1 MAKRKNYRQKP
12 IPKEDIQ
19 MYTVM
24 KSFSDGTLKNSA
36 GKKVVAKE
44 EAIAIALSKTGV
56 SINSIEKA
64 EMRNKLMSVRKQ
76 IEDKIEKEIS
86 NDKAIRAE
94 IIKFFKSN
102 PQPTDDQMHGL
113 ADRLKLDPSELE
125 TLVYSILSD
134 IISGGLSH
142 GKDTP
147 VDPKEL
153 AMGIKT
159 EAEHTSDTEIAEK
172 IARDHLTEDPKY
184 YSKLQV
190 MESKNGKNTSGQN

>member
-1 MAKRKNYRQKP
+1 MAKKKNYRQRP

-24 KSFSDGTLKNSA
+24 KAFSEGTLKSSD
-36 GKKVVAKE
+36 GKKVVSKE
-44 EAIAIALSKTGV
+44 QAIAIALSKTGISMK
-56 SINSIEKA
+56 SIAKA
-64 EMRNKLMSVRKQ
+64 ELRNKLITVRKELEQ
-76 IEDKIEKEIS
+76 KLEKEIS
-86 NDKAIRAE
+86 TDKSLRAE

-134 IISGGLSH
+134 IISGGLSG
-142 GKDTP
+142 GKDTV

-153 AMGIKT
+153 EMGIQV
-159 EAEHTSDTEIAEK
+159 EAEHTSDTAIAEK

-184 YSKLQV
+184 YNKLT
-190 MESKNGKNTSGQN
+190 EAKL